1 MSKKQEVCEQ
11 WNFDAMIKAQPSEKA
26 KAWFRRKPYD
36 IKRGDAGGQEN
47 VKSVSRIAARD
58 TEVKEGYTEAE

>member
-11 WNFDAMIKAQPSEKA
+11 WNFDAMIKTQPSEKA

-36 IKRGDAGGQEN
+36 IKR
-47 VKSVSRIAARD
+47 KSTLFTSVSFFSIDIFRQA
-58 TEVKEGYTEAE
+58 